1 MILEQIVAHKKKELV
16 ERKQVMPLASLETR
30 LPDSLPIRSFA
41 AALRRPGRV
50 TIIAEAKK
58 ASPSR
63 GILRHSYN
71 PAELAV
77 QYQEAGAAAVSVLTE
92 EKFFLGHP
100 SHLAMVREAV
110 RLPVLRKDF
119 IIDPYQIYESLILG
133 ADAVLL
139 ITSVLADKELAQLKA
154 LAEGMGM
161 SCLVEVHTE
170 EELSRA
176 LAAGAGLIG
185 INNRDL
191 RTFETDL
198 DRTFRLAERIDR
210 ETITVVSESGIKEHN
225 DILRL
230 LESGIHAAL
239 VGEVLA
245 SNPAPGRALM
255 TLAGPGMR
263 KYMGEQDYENN

>member
-16 ERKQVMPLASLETR
+16 ERKQVMPLAFLETR
-30 LPDSLPIRSFA
+30 LPDSPPARNFT

-50 TIIAEAKK
+50 AIIAEAKK
-58 ASPSR
+58 ASPSK
-63 GILRHSYN
+63 GILRQSYN
-71 PAELAV
+71 PVELAV
-77 QYQEAGAAAVSVLTE
+77 QYQGAGAAAVSILTE

-110 RLPVLRKDF
+110 HLPLLRKDF

-139 ITSVLADKELAQLKA
+139 IASILTDEELAQLKA

-170 EELSRA
+170 EELDRA
-176 LAAGAGLIG
+176 LAAGAEMIG

-191 RTFETDL
+191 KIFKTDL
-198 DRTFRLAERIDR
+198 THTFRLAELIDR
-210 ETITVVSESGIKEHN
+210 ENITVVSESGIKDHN

-239 VGEVLA
+239 VGEALSA
-245 SNPAPGRALM
+245 NPFPGRALLK
-255 TLAGPGMR
+255 LAGPGLR
-263 KYMGEQDYENN
+263 KNTGEQDYENN